1 MPSSDT
7 INKILEL
14 ARWAPSGDNTQPW
27 RFEIV
32 SDDELVIH
40 GFDTH
45 DHCVYDLD
53 GMPSRLAHGALLET
67 LAIAA
72 SGFGLKVTIT
82 FEPVSDTTRPRY
94 RVALARDVGI
104 GKDPLFDH
112 IIVRVTQRR
121 SMRMGGLDA
130 ARREVLSAIL
140 TGAGGQVIWFDRL
153 PLRLAIAKLL
163 FRSAWIRLVTRE
175 AYEVHR
181 AVIDW
186 GKQFSETA
194 LPDQALG
201 ADALTVRMMRWAMAD
216 WRRVEFMNRYFGGT
230 LAPRIQLDLLPG
242 LQCAAHFALVAPGQ
256 LADGRAQVEVGR
268 LLQRFWLEVTRQ
280 DMYLQPE
287 MTPLIFSR
295 YVQSGVQF
303 TKHVGAQARARD
315 VRERMGGL
323 LGEATLERTFFF
335 GRVGFG
341 SAPSSRSLRLP
352 PEKLIVRP

>member
-1 MPSSDT
+1 MSGRE
-7 INKILEL
+7 IIEKILEL

-32 SDDELVIH
+32 SDDEVVIH
-40 GFDTH
+40 AYDTH

-72 SGFGLKVTIT
+72 SGFGLKARVG
-82 FEPVSDTTRPRY
+82 FEPGLDSSRPRY
-94 RVALARDVGI
+94 RVALVRHVDIV
-104 GKDPLFDH
+104 KNPLFDY
-112 IIVRVTQRR
+112 ITKRVTQRR
-121 SMRMGGLDA
+121 PMRVGGLDGV
-130 ARREVLSAIL
+130 RREVLSAAL
-140 TGAGGQVIWFDRL
+140 TDAGGQVIWFDR
-153 PLRLAIAKLL
+153 PHLRLKIATLL

-201 ADALTVRMMRWAMAD
+201 ADPFTVRMMRWAMAD
-216 WRRVEFMNRYFGGT
+216 WRRVEVMNRYFGGT
-230 LAPRIQLDLLPG
+230 LAPRVQLDLLPG
-242 LQCAAHFALVAPGQ
+242 LQCAAHFALVAPGP
-256 LADGRAQVEVGR
+256 LDDGRAQVEAGR
-268 LLQRFWLEVTRQ
+268 LLQRFWLEVARQ
-280 DMYLQPE
+280 GMYLQPE

-295 YVQSGVQF
+295 YVQSGTPF
-303 TKHVGAQARARD
+303 TTHVGAQKRASE
-315 VRERMGGL
+315 VRERMVGL
-323 LGEATLERTFFF
+323 LGQAALEKTFFF

-341 SAPSSRSLRLP
+341 VAPSSRSLRLSR
-352 PEKLIVRP
+352 EKLMTRC